1 MVVITCNCL
10 NVKLSSKQNPN
21 TAVFEFLTDSGSE
34 NTPFYPNKVLLVEVI
49 DPGITIEQ
57 DYLVHRQPIG
67 EWLVHSCLNCGLD
80 VYATKPR
87 SSRLLINQKVQYDPA
102 VIDRLHH
109 HPNYSDV
116 FELVLP
122 EKDTPFQTIPDRSS
136 GQFESLQGE
145 INMVQ
150 EQLTNYLIQE
160 ETEME
165 NRIKHY
171 EEEQRILL
179 QQLQEKVRK
188 DKKKMISVLLEAQK
202 QKMKGIGDNTGSKS
216 VSKSPERL
224 KPKGMMSQKTALS
237 RAKSTPV
244 PRGQSLEDYD
254 QNADGLFMFDGG
266 DVDSEE
272 QFYQSDDESES
283 EEGSDRGERKAPSTM
298 KKNKLI
304 YSASVPISVPTW
316 CPGIRDTGDIEE
328 FDEDGS
334 LPTDPENIAASMQA
348 LAQSIHNDERYI
360 FGERPRPRLNT
371 GDFTNQ

>member
-21 TAVFEFLTDSGSE
+21 TAVFDFLTDSGSE

-57 DYLVHRQPIG
+57 DYLVHRQQIG

-150 EQLTNYLIQE
+150 EQLTNYIIQE

-165 NRIKHY
+165 NRIKQY
-171 EEEQRILL
+171 EEEQRILF

-202 QKMKGIGDNTGSKS
+202 MKSVGDNTGSKN
-216 VSKSPERL
+216 VSKTPERL

-254 QNADGLFMFDGG
+254 QNDDGMFMFDGG
-266 DVDSEE
+266 DIDSEE
-272 QFYQSDDESES
+272 QFYHSEDESES
-283 EEGSDRGERKAPSTM
+283 EEGSERGEREAPSTV

-316 CPGIRDTGDIEE
+316 CPGIRETVDIEE

-334 LPTDPENIAASMQA
+334 LPTDPEQIAASMQA

-371 GDFTNQ
+371 GDFNNQ

>member
-1 MVVITCNCL
+1 MSVVYSATMLCAPDKKLYNVRAVKSGNIEHATVMVVITCNCL

-21 TAVFEFLTDSGSE
+21 TAVFDFLTDSGSE

-57 DYLVHRQPIG
+57 DYLVHRQQIG

-150 EQLTNYLIQE
+150 EQLTNYIIQE

-165 NRIKHY
+165 NRIKQY
-171 EEEQRILL
+171 EEEQRILF

-188 DKKKMISVLLEAQK
+188 DKKKMI
-202 QKMKGIGDNTGSKS
+202 
-216 VSKSPERL
+216 R
-224 KPKGMMSQKTALS
+224 
-237 RAKSTPV
+237 
-244 PRGQSLEDYD
+244 
-254 QNADGLFMFDGG
+254 
-266 DVDSEE
+266 
-272 QFYQSDDESES
+272 
-283 EEGSDRGERKAPSTM
+283 
-298 KKNKLI
+298 
-304 YSASVPISVPTW
+304 
-316 CPGIRDTGDIEE
+316 
-328 FDEDGS
+328 
-334 LPTDPENIAASMQA
+334 
-348 LAQSIHNDERYI
+348 
-360 FGERPRPRLNT
+360 
-371 GDFTNQ
+371 